1 MAEETPTGAGRSSS
15 VGSRSALREMTCWI
29 AWDLFQEG
37 LRIPVRTRV
46 VFFTLFFFFVI

>member
-1 MAEETPTGAGRSSS
+1 
-15 VGSRSALREMTCWI
+15 LREMTCWI

-46 VFFTLFFFFVI
+46 VFFTHFFLYF